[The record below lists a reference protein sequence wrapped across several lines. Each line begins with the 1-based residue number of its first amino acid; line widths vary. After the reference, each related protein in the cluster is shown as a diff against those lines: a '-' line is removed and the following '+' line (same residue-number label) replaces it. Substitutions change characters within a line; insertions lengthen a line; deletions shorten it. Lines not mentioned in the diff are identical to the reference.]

1 MNESIRS
8 LAFLAVMLVG
18 AHPAAADQ
26 TQEEAI
32 RAMLHAQVT
41 AWNEGDLSGFMSG
54 YWNSDG
60 LTFSSGGRITRG
72 WQPTLERYQ
81 ARYDTR
87 EKMGQLTFSDLEIR
101 PLGDDYA
108 FALGRWKLDKR
119 ESMQGNFTLVLKRT
133 PQGWVIMHDH
143 TSLLPTES

>member
-1 MNESIRS
+1 MNASIRH
-8 LAFLAVMLVG
+8 LTFLAVMLVG
-18 AHPAAADQ
+18 VYPAAADQ

-32 RAMLHAQVT
+32 RAMLQAQVK
-41 AWNEGDLSGFMSG
+41 AWNEGDLPGVMSG

-60 LTFSSGGRITRG
+60 LTFSSGGRTTRG

-101 PLGDDYA
+101 PLGDDHA

-119 ESMQGNFTLVLKRT
+119 ESMEGNFTLVLKRT